1 MYKLSSRRALSGTV
15 FQGWSLRCLG
25 QCSWCDIL
33 EILESLCLKFSS
45 ELSGTSTQDVSF
57 LNSWSFCVP
66 DFELVA
72 FGDLCLG

>member
-1 MYKLSSRRALSGTV
+1 MYVQVEQSQSSFRDCVPR
-15 FQGWSLRCLG
+15 
-25 QCSWCDIL
+25 
-33 EILESLCLKFSS
+33 LESEVFGSVFMVCLKFSS

-66 DFELVA
+66 DFEFVA